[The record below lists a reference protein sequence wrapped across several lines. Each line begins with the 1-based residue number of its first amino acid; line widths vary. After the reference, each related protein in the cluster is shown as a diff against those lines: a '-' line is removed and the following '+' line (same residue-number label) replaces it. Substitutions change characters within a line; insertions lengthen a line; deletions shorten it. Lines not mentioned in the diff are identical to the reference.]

1 VDLSRRVEL
10 IATDSRALAAAA
22 ERDLTARITFC
33 PDWSMADLVRHLLQV
48 HRSWCRIVAEGST
61 EPDWSEEPLPG
72 EEDLVAA
79 FLANAVHFTGVLA
92 ANDPAKPCWTWG
104 PEQNAGFV
112 QRFQVQEAA
121 LHRWDAQQA
130 VGTPDPIA
138 TDGAADS
145 LVQLEGIMP
154 IAAPDATT
162 GFTLLATDAPVDV
175 TLRPNPDA
183 PVVAALRGTAS
194 DLLLAYWRRIPVE
207 SLEMTGDAAALTAA
221 IAAANLD

>member
-10 IATDSRALAAAA
+10 IEADSRALAAAA
-22 ERDLTARITFC
+22 ERDLTARITCC
-33 PDWSMADLVRHLLQV
+33 PDWAMADLVRHVLQV
-48 HRSWCRIVAEGST
+48 HRSWCRIVAEGLT
-61 EPDWSEEPLPG
+61 EPDWSEEPMPDDAG
-72 EEDLVAA
+72 LVPE
-79 FLANAVHFTGVLA
+79 FLASAARFADVLA
-92 ANDPAKPCWTWG
+92 ATDPDTPCWTWG

-121 LHRWDAQQA
+121 LHRWDGQQA
-130 VGTPDPIA
+130 IGLPDAIA

-154 IAAPDATT
+154 LVAPDATT
-162 GFTLLATDAPVDV
+162 AFTLVATDAPVDV

-183 PVVAALRGTAS
+183 KVVGALRGTAS

-207 SLEMTGDAAALTAA
+207 SLETTGDAAAVTAA
-221 IAAANLD
+221 IAAADLD

>member
-22 ERDLTARITFC
+22 EHDLSARITFC
-33 PDWSMADLVRHLLQV
+33 PDWSMADLVRHVLQV
-48 HRSWCRIVAEGST
+48 HRSWCRIVEEGIT
-61 EPDWSEEPLPG
+61 EPAWSEEPLPG
-72 EEDLVAA
+72 DDDVLPV
-79 FLANAVHFTGVLA
+79 FLASAARFAAVLGAT
-92 ANDPAKPCWTWG
+92 DPEKPCWTWG

-130 VGTPDPIA
+130 VGAPDPIA

-154 IAAPDATT
+154 LAAPDATA
-162 GFTLLATDAPVDV
+162 GFTLQATDAPVDV

-183 PVVAALRGTAS
+183 TIVGALRGTAS
-194 DLLLAYWRRIPVE
+194 DLLLAYWRRVPVE
-207 SLEMTGDAAALTAA
+207 SLEVTGDAAAVTAA
-221 IAAANLD
+221 IAAADLD